1 MRGRTKRVCPADQH
15 EQQYWHIDAEQQNDQ
30 HEQQEDGLAVAMW
43 VSSDLHL
50 LWLGPEAQDQH
61 RVGLDRW
68 SRACQVALH
77 TQANGVVNTA
87 FMTEF
92 MNTDKVV
99 LSALKKNWTGD
110 TLQVELRNFLNSG
123 PVVASL
129 QVQCDNIYSALRTLG
144 KLG

>member
-1 MRGRTKRVCPADQH
+1 M
-15 EQQYWHIDAEQQNDQ
+15 
-30 HEQQEDGLAVAMW
+30 
-43 VSSDLHL
+43 
-50 LWLGPEAQDQH
+50 
-61 RVGLDRW
+61 
-68 SRACQVALH
+68 
-77 TQANGVVNTA
+77 NTA

-110 TLQVELRNFLNSG
+110 FLQVELRKFLNSG

>member
-1 MRGRTKRVCPADQH
+1 MA
-15 EQQYWHIDAEQQNDQ
+15 
-30 HEQQEDGLAVAMW
+30 
-43 VSSDLHL
+43 
-50 LWLGPEAQDQH
+50 
-61 RVGLDRW
+61 
-68 SRACQVALH
+68 
-77 TQANGVVNTA
+77 
-87 FMTEF
+87 EF

-129 QVQCDNIYSALRTLG
+129 QVQRDSMYSALRTLG